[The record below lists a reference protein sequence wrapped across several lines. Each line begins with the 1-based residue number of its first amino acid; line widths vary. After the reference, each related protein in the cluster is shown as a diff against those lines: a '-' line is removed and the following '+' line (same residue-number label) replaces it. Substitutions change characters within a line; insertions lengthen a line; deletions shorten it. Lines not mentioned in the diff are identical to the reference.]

1 MSKKML
7 WWSINLKTNRCLR
20 EGRLRNKSFRK
31 LLGRSS
37 NLLFSLILVTL
48 MATVVHAV
56 YQMPVPSSLEVK
68 IHAGEMISDDE
79 VPVVAQ
85 AKAMRIT
92 ALEEEARMQV
102 NKEIRNYAERFI
114 IDVKLADL
122 IYKISK
128 DEALD
133 PNLVF
138 KIIWTESR
146 FKKNCIGE
154 KGEIGLMQVKYETAL
169 HIDPGATQAKL
180 FDPAYNIRIGL
191 KHLKDQLHFYR
202 GDMKLALLAYNRG
215 RGKVNQLLLLGLN
228 PANGYAQK
236 ILEKNM

>member
-1 MSKKML
+1 M
-7 WWSINLKTNRCLR
+7 
-20 EGRLRNKSFRK
+20 
-31 LLGRSS
+31 LGRSS

-85 AKAMRIT
+85 AKTMRVA

-102 NKEIRNYAERFI
+102 NKEIRNYAERFAI
-114 IDVKLADL
+114 NVKLADL

-146 FKKNCIGE
+146 FKNDCIGE

-169 HIDPGATQAKL
+169 HIDPGVTQAKL

-215 RGKVNQLLLLGLN
+215 RGKVNQLLLMGLN